1 MELGIT
7 LAVLGAALLHATWNA
22 LVKGSSDKQLDTV
35 AVSAGAGVIAFLL
48 IPFLPW
54 PAQAS
59 WPWLAGSAG
68 VDIPL
73 FVVLSRAYLLGEV
86 SFTFPVK
93 RGGGAVSR
101 GVRRGA
107 PLRAVPP
114 WGARG

>member
-68 VDIPL
+68 GDIL
-73 FVVLSRAYLLGEV
+73 FFVVPSRAGCVWGV
-86 SFTFPVK
+86 SFNFPLV
-93 RGGGAVSR
+93 GGGGSVVWGGGG
-101 GVRRGA
+101 GVN
-107 PLRAVPP
+107 V
-114 WGARG
+114 WGVLAGVGG

>member
-35 AVSAGAGVIAFLL
+35 AVSSGAGVIAFLL

-59 WPWLAGSAG
+59 WPWLAGSA
-68 VDIPL
+68 VVHIL
-73 FVVLSRAYLLGEV
+73 YFVFLAEAKIGRAHV
-86 SFTFPVK
+86 
-93 RGGGAVSR
+93 
-101 GVRRGA
+101 
-107 PLRAVPP
+107 
-114 WGARG
+114 